1 MKEVAR
7 QTADSCWVNRPSES
21 EDKVL
26 HWWLQCL
33 KEQMPVLQTGQ
44 TRINLHNRL
53 HAHCALEE
61 IVCQAT
67 GSFKPPQH
75 DGRAENPP
83 LPHKKIGKKQ
93 STAAFIFES
102 NQTMRGSMVSNNYQS
117 KRGLAKNISSNV
129 FYCNKRTSS
138 EIFWF

>member
-53 HAHCALEE
+53 HVHCALEE
-61 IVCQAT
+61 IVC
-67 GSFKPPQH
+67 
-75 DGRAENPP
+75 
-83 LPHKKIGKKQ
+83 
-93 STAAFIFES
+93 
-102 NQTMRGSMVSNNYQS
+102 
-117 KRGLAKNISSNV
+117 
-129 FYCNKRTSS
+129 
-138 EIFWF
+138 